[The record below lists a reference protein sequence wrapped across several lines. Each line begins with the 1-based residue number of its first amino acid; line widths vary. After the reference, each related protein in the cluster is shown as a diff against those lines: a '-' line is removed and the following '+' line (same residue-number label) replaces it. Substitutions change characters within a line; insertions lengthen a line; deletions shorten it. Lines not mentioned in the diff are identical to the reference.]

1 MKAKKE
7 KIHMQMNSMSISEA
21 ARILAS
27 LGGSTITEKKSAAA
41 RENGK
46 KGGRPKKSR
55 NDFSLLLHF
64 PLLSH
69 IDLCEFLN
77 N

>member
-46 KGGRPKKSR
+46 KGGRPKKKQ
-55 NDFSLLLHF
+55 
-64 PLLSH
+64 
-69 IDLCEFLN
+69 E
-77 N
+77 